1 MQKKIGTSFHLFS
14 VMFRLICHML
24 FLNEE
29 KQNASKSALQRQP
42 KDKKT
47 SK

>member
-1 MQKKIGTSFHLFS
+1 MQKNRNVLPPLF

-24 FLNEE
+24 FLNKE

-42 KDKKT
+42 KGKKT